1 MSSKYIHGIIRCEV
15 FGDVHVGMGIESV
28 HSEENFSPLVV
39 VFANSIK
46 EKKL

>member
-1 MSSKYIHGIIRCEV
+1 M
-15 FGDVHVGMGIESV
+15 GMGIESV
-28 HSEENFSPLVV
+28 HNEENFSPLVVV